1 MKTLLTCSAAVL
13 TAVLVACDDRTGS
26 NATST
31 RPVTGGA
38 NNANNTDGYNNT
50 GEVGASNTRDAD
62 NTARNRGDEPGD
74 GTTAEGQSNT
84 QADIDITAEIRRQIM
99 DADNMSMNAQNV
111 KIVTD
116 AGVVTLRGPVETA
129 DEKSRIEAI
138 AAAVAGVSR
147 VENLLE
153 VKTAN

>member
-13 TAVLVACDDRTGS
+13 TVALVACDDRTGS
-26 NATST
+26 NAT
-31 RPVTGGA
+31 RPNTGNT
-38 NNANNTDGYNNT
+38 NNANNNATGDANTINRNNNT
-50 GEVGASNTRDAD
+50 SDAD

-74 GTTAEGQSNT
+74 RTTSEGQSNT

-111 KIVTD
+111 KIVTN

-129 DEKSRIEAI
+129 DEKSRIETI

-153 VKTAN
+153 VKTGN